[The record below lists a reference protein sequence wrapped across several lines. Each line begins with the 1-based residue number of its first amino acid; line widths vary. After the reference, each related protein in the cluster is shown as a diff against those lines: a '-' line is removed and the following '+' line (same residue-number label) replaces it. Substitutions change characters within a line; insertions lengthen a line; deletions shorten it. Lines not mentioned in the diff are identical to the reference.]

1 MADNTLNQIIE
12 LWRAANQTGEGHNG
26 IMSKL
31 TINGALYDIKD
42 PAVEE
47 LASAIEARLATVEG
61 KSWTPVVKGADQP
74 KYATAVT
81 QASDGSITVTYG
93 SLRPEALNVAA
104 TDGVFITGVSQA
116 TDGVVSVSTG
126 SVEAQYVGFTG
137 GEGWNSTDAQNAIK
151 EALSKAIG
159 VTGDTATVA
168 TIQGAKA
175 YAKDLVDALA
185 GADVAANA
193 QLIQKIIQELEGSTD
208 ASAWVTIV
216 DKLHGLGTDVT
227 VKQYVDTAV
236 AGASEAA
243 ANAIAA
249 LDATETSTNGTNFQ
263 VQVTQ
268 ADGKITGVS
277 IIGDNTINAGN
288 LSTALASAI
297 GTIGATDV
305 KGYVDAAIAGAAST
319 AAADLAAL
327 STEVAG
333 LSTDLAAL
341 TTDIVN
347 NEQVVAAALNDLNTN
362 KADKSA
368 FATGA
373 AVIGLTTS
381 FATDTNTLTITTATG
396 AVWIPA

>member
-1 MADNTLNQIIE
+1 MSDTLNTIIAA
-12 LWRAANQTGEGHNG
+12 WRTANQTHDG

-31 TINGALYDIKD
+31 TINGSLYDIKD

-47 LASAIEARLATVEG
+47 LASAIEARLASVEG

-81 QASDGSITVTYG
+81 QSTDGSIEVTYG
-93 SLRPEALNVAA
+93 SLRDTALNVTASN
-104 TDGVFITGVSQA
+104 GVFITGVSQA

-126 SVEAQYVGFTG
+126 NVEAQYVGFTG
-137 GEGWNSTDAQNAIK
+137 GEGWTATDAQNAIK

-159 VTGDTATVA
+159 ATGDAATVA

-175 YAKDLVDALA
+175 YALDLVNNLA
-185 GADVAANA
+185 GEDWAQNA
-193 QLIQKIIQELEGSTD
+193 KTVKQIIAEIEGSTEG
-208 ASAWVTIV
+208 AAWATLV
-216 DKLHGLGTDVT
+216 DKLQGLATGVT

-288 LSTALASAI
+288 LSTALSSAI
-297 GTIGATDV
+297 GAIGATDV
-305 KGYVDAAIAGAAST
+305 KGYVDAKVAGAAST

-347 NEQVVAAALNDLNTN
+347 NEQVVATALNDLNTN

-373 AVIGLTTS
+373 AVVGLTTA
-381 FATDTNTLTITTATG
+381 FATDSGTLTITTSTG

>member
-1 MADNTLNQIIE
+1 MSTLNDIIAA
-12 LWRAANQTGEGHNG
+12 WRAKNQTGTGHNG

-42 PAVEE
+42 PAVEA
-47 LASAIEARLATVEG
+47 LASEIETRLKSVEG
-61 KSWTPVVKGADQP
+61 RSWKEVAKGSTEP
-74 KYATAVT
+74 KFATAVT
-81 QASDGSITVTYG
+81 QSTDGSITVTYG
-93 SLRPEALNVAA
+93 SLRDTALNVAA

-137 GEGWNSTDAQNAIK
+137 GEGWTATDAQNAIK

-159 VTGDTATVA
+159 VTGDAATVA

-175 YAKDLVDALA
+175 YALDLVNNLA
-185 GADVAANA
+185 GEDWAQNA
-193 QLIQKIIQELEGSTD
+193 KTVKQIIAEIEGSTEG
-208 ASAWVTIV
+208 AAWATLV
-216 DKLHGLGTDVT
+216 DKLQGLATGVT

-243 ANAIAA
+243 AIAIAA
-249 LDATETSTNGTNFQ
+249 LDATEASTNGNNVQ

-277 IIGDNTINAGN
+277 IITDNTINAGY
-288 LSTALASAI
+288 LSTALSSAI
-297 GTIGATDV
+297 GDIGATDV
-305 KGYVDAAIAGAAST
+305 RGYVDAAIAGAAST
-319 AAADLAAL
+319 AAADVAAL

-333 LSTDLAAL
+333 LSTGLAAL

-362 KADKSA
+362 KADKSQ
-368 FATGA
+368 FSTGA
-373 AVIGLTTS
+373 AVIGFTTN
-381 FATDTNTLTITTATG
+381 FTNDTLTITTATG

>member
-1 MADNTLNQIIE
+1 LK
-12 LWRAANQTGEGHNG
+12 G
-26 IMSKL
+26 
-31 TINGALYDIKD
+31 
-42 PAVEE
+42 
-47 LASAIEARLATVEG
+47 LATG
-61 KSWTPVVKGADQP
+61 Q
-74 KYATAVT
+74 
-81 QASDGSITVTYG
+81 
-93 SLRPEALNVAA
+93 
-104 TDGVFITGVSQA
+104 
-116 TDGVVSVSTG
+116 
-126 SVEAQYVGFTG
+126 
-137 GEGWNSTDAQNAIK
+137 
-151 EALSKAIG
+151 
-159 VTGDTATVA
+159 
-168 TIQGAKA
+168 
-175 YAKDLVDALA
+175 
-185 GADVAANA
+185 
-193 QLIQKIIQELEGSTD
+193 
-208 ASAWVTIV
+208 
-216 DKLHGLGTDVT
+216 T

-249 LDATETSTNGTNFQ
+249 LDATETSTNGNNVQ

-277 IIGDNTINAGN
+277 ITTDNTINAGY

-297 GTIGATDV
+297 GNIGATDV

-319 AAADLAAL
+319 AAADVAAL
-327 STEVAG
+327 STEVAA

-396 AVWIPA
+396 AVWIPVSA

>member
-1 MADNTLNQIIE
+1 MSTLNEIIAA
-12 LWRAANQTGEGHNG
+12 WRNTNQKNDG

-31 TINGALYDIKD
+31 TINGSLYDIKD
-42 PAVEE
+42 PAVEA
-47 LASAIEARLATVEG
+47 LASEIETRLASVEG
-61 KSWTPVVKGADQP
+61 RSWDAVTKGADQP
-74 KYATAVT
+74 KYATSVT
-81 QASDGSITVTYG
+81 QSTDGSITVEYG
-93 SLRPEALNVAA
+93 SLRPEALNVTASN
-104 TDGVFITGVSQA
+104 GVFITGVSQA

-159 VTGDTATVA
+159 ATGDAATVA
-168 TIQGAKA
+168 TIQGAKT

-208 ASAWVTIV
+208 ATAWVTLV
-216 DKLHGLGTDVT
+216 DKLHGLATGQT
-227 VKQYVDTAV
+227 VIQYVDTAV

-249 LDATETSTNGTNFQ
+249 LDATETSTNGTNVQ

-277 IIGDNTINAGN
+277 ITTDNTINAGD

-297 GTIGATDV
+297 GNIGATDV
-305 KGYVDAAIAGAAST
+305 KGYVDAKVAGAST
-319 AAADLAAL
+319 DIAAL
-327 STEVAG
+327 TTQVAG

-347 NEQVVAAALNDLNTN
+347 NEQVVATALNDLNTN

-373 AVIGLTTS
+373 AVVGLTTA
-381 FATDTNTLTITTATG
+381 FATDSGTLTITTATG